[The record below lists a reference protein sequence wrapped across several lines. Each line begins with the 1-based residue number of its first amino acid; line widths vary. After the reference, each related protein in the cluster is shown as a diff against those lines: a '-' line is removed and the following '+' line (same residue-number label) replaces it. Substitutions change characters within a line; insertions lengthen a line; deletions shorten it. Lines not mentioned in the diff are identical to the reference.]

1 MAFLK
6 RIPKLLLLILISIV
20 ISAGCAPSRK
30 NPYYE
35 KRIKA
40 SRQNTKHLGKN
51 KYYFSN
57 HYQKKLVKSYKRK

>member
-6 RIPKLLLLILISIV
+6 KIPKFLMLIIISLA
-20 ISAGCAPSRK
+20 ISSGCAPSRK

-40 SRQNTKHLGKN
+40 SRHDTKPLGKN
-51 KYYFSN
+51 KYYFSD
-57 HYQKKLVKSYKRK
+57 HYQKKLTKSYKRR